1 MDGHTVVVG
10 ALFDDTGPSKLEQN
24 AGSAH
29 VYLFGVLSDITATI
43 DHVAG
48 LYRQDVLD
56 AGQADA
62 LIANLEVVA
71 EALDRDDGVAAL
83 DRLRAFMNQVDAFIN
98 ARILSPAEGR
108 TLIDQANDII
118 GFVRR

>member
-1 MDGHTVVVG
+1 M
-10 ALFDDTGPSKLEQN
+10 
-24 AGSAH
+24 
-29 VYLFGVLSDITATI
+29 
-43 DHVAG
+43 
-48 LYRQDVLD
+48 
-56 AGQADA
+56 
-62 LIANLEVVA
+62 IANLEVVA

-118 GFVRR
+118 GFVGR